1 MAASAPDSETP
12 LGIGIIVNRM
22 AGQAIFAW
30 NRPFF
35 IAHESLHRERDPP
48 PRTLS

>member
-1 MAASAPDSETP
+1 MAASAPDPETP

-30 NRPFF
+30 NRPFSF
-35 IAHESLHRERDPP
+35 ATATSVTLT
-48 PRTLS
+48 PRLDV

>member
-1 MAASAPDSETP
+1 MAASAPDPETP

-30 NRPFF
+30 NRPFSF
-35 IAHESLHRERDPP
+35 ATV
-48 PRTLS
+48 TLVALTPGLDA

>member
-1 MAASAPDSETP
+1 MAASAPEPETP

-30 NRPFF
+30 NRPFSF
-35 IAHESLHRERDPP
+35 ATG
-48 PRTLS
+48 TLVALTPGLDA